1 MNYKSCTQL
10 MNSSLDILV
19 KSLLDNDFK
28 LLSQEFI
35 GEQLKLVKQKG
46 VYPYEFVDSFENLS
60 EDRCK
65 FYSCLEDVNINK
77 KNYLHANN
85 VWNVFKMNTM
95 SYYRDLYLKTDVVL
109 LADTFEKFIST
120 CLEHYGLVIIISWAW
135 IKLGCNAQND

>member
-1 MNYKSCTQL
+1 MNYKSCMQL

-65 FYSCLEDVNINK
+65 FYSCLEDVIINK

-95 SYYRDLYLKTDVVL
+95 SDYHDLYLKTFCYRL
-109 LADTFEKFIST
+109 IFLKNS
-120 CLEHYGLVIIISWAW
+120 LVHA
-135 IKLGCNAQND
+135 

>member
-1 MNYKSCTQL
+1 MNYKSCMQL

-28 LLSQEFI
+28 HFSQEFS

-65 FYSCLEDVNINK
+65 FYSCLKDVSINK
-77 KNYLHANN
+77 RNYLHANN

-95 SYYRDLYLKTDVVL
+95 CDYQDLYLKTDVVL

-120 CLEHYGLVIIISWAW
+120 CLEHYGLD
-135 IKLGCNAQND
+135 NYH

>member
-1 MNYKSCTQL
+1 MNYKSCMQL

-46 VYPYEFVDSFENLS
+46 VYPHEFVDSFENLS

-95 SYYRDLYLKTDVVL
+95 SDYHDLYLKTDVVL

-120 CLEHYGLVIIISWAW
+120 
-135 IKLGCNAQND
+135 